1 MKISIVIPTRRRDET
16 LARCL
21 EALRPQLVSGQ
32 DEVIVSDDGVA
43 ESTRQMIETR
53 FPFARWVAGP
63 QRGPAANR
71 NHGASLA
78 GGDFILFLDDDVEP
92 GGELL
97 ASYRAAVRPDVDVY
111 EGRTTCRA
119 GLKSPLQDSP
129 TNETGG
135 FLWSCNLMM
144 RATFWRSFGG
154 FDELFPYPHL
164 EDVAYHHRITKAGV
178 KTLFVSGATV
188 DHPPRPVP
196 PAEVIAKHQE
206 SYFVYCYKYLH
217 QTPSRRT
224 LMSLL
229 VRHRLGAIRQYP
241 ASRDSVTALRS
252 LCVEAVL
259 ILKNWSAWDKKW
271 RGLLNQPAS

>member
-1 MKISIVIPTRRRDET
+1 
-16 LARCL
+16 
-21 EALRPQLVSGQ
+21 
-32 DEVIVSDDGVA
+32 
-43 ESTRQMIETR
+43 
-53 FPFARWVAGP
+53 VAGP

-92 GGELL
+92 GPELL
-97 ASYRAAVRPDVDVY
+97 AGYRAALRDDVDVY

-129 TNETGG
+129 ANEKGG
-135 FLWSCNLMM
+135 FLWSCNLMI
-144 RATFWRSFGG
+144 RASFWRSFGG

-164 EDVAYHHRITKAGV
+164 EDVAFHHRITTANV
-178 KTLFVSGATV
+178 RTVFVPAATV

-196 PAEVIAKHQE
+196 PAEVIARHQE
-206 SYFVYCYKYLH
+206 SYFVYCYKYLR
-217 QTPSRRT
+217 QVPSRRT

-229 VRHRLGAIRQYP
+229 VRHRVAAIRQYQP
-241 ASRDSVTALRS
+241 SRDTLTAVRS
-252 LCVEAVL
+252 LFVEAAL

-271 RGLLNQPAS
+271 RGLMTTDARP